1 MNELGDQAAGRKHVR
16 GSSLLLAGRM
26 IALAINFVVQVLI
39 VRYLSKEGYGAF
51 AYGYS
56 IAMLAARMT
65 PLGTE
70 KAISRFVPIYH
81 EDKDLQRV
89 KGSLIVAIMTVVLMG
104 VLLVG
109 LTVAAKNALSATVVQ
124 DPLALSVLMMIISLA
139 PLHAME
145 NVLEKILAIF
155 GRVKSLFMRRYVIT
169 PLLRLVAVCSLMAIG
184 GDAVYLAAAYVA
196 TTVIG
201 VFVTAHILWRALRKD
216 QLLSELAKIKADLPT
231 KRLLGFGMPLLS
243 SDVVFGLR
251 TGLVVVL
258 LEIFHGTVGVAAFRA
273 ILPVARLNQVVFDSF
288 RVMYVPTASRMFARG
303 DKQEI
308 SHLYWTSSAWIALL
322 TFPVLLVSFSFAT
335 PIAVL
340 LFGET
345 YASSGPVLSVVA
357 MALYL
362 NAAFGFNT
370 LTLQVYDRVG
380 TIMKIDL
387 LSGLLA
393 LLLNVAIVPR
403 FGPMGGAA
411 VICIVLVAQNVA
423 YQAVLMNAE
432 QLEWMPR
439 EIAKIHMLVLV
450 LAVILLAVQWV
461 FMPPVYLGLLLVA
474 VTTATVWLTCL
485 KTLRIRELFPELD
498 RFLPRRF
505 TVSADRVG
513 S

>member
-1 MNELGDQAAGRKHVR
+1 MSEPDTQGAARKHVR

-26 IALAINFVVQVLI
+26 ISLLINFVVQVMI

-56 IAMLAARMT
+56 IAMLATRMT

-89 KGSLIVAIMTVVLMG
+89 KGSLIVAVMTVLVTGL
-104 VLLVG
+104 LLVG
-109 LTVAAKNALSATVVQ
+109 LTLALKNVLSATVVR
-124 DPLALSVLMMIISLA
+124 DPLSLSVLLMIIALA
-139 PLHAME
+139 PLQAME

-155 GRVKSLFMRRYVIT
+155 GRVKSLFMRRYVLT
-169 PLLRLVAVCSLMAIG
+169 PLLRLVAVGSLMAVG
-184 GDAVYLAAAYVA
+184 GDAVYLAGAYVV

-201 VFVTAHILWRALRKD
+201 VFVSAQILWRVLRED
-216 QLLSELAKIKADLPT
+216 DLLSELTKIKAELPT
-231 KRLLGFGMPLLS
+231 KRLLGFGVPLLS

-251 TGLVVVL
+251 TSLVVVL

-308 SHLYWTSSAWIALL
+308 SRLYWTSTAWIALL

-335 PIAVL
+335 PAVVL
-340 LFGET
+340 LFGES
-345 YASSGPVLSVVA
+345 YASSGPILSVVA
-357 MALYL
+357 FALYL

-370 LTLQVYDRVG
+370 LTLQVFNRVG
-380 TIMKIDL
+380 TIMRIDL
-387 LSGLLA
+387 ASGLFA
-393 LLLNVAIVPR
+393 LLLNVALVPHY
-403 FGPMGGAA
+403 GPMGGAA

-423 YQAVLMNAE
+423 YQAVLMKAD
-432 QLEWMPR
+432 QLAWVPS
-439 EIAKIHMLVLV
+439 EIARIHGIVFGLAAVLLV
-450 LAVILLAVQWV
+450 VQWLYA
-461 FMPPVYLGLLLVA
+461 PPAYLCLLLVA
-474 VTTATVWLTCL
+474 GTTGAAWFSCL

-505 TVSADRVG
+505 AIAPDRVG

>member
-1 MNELGDQAAGRKHVR
+1 MNEPDTHGAARKHVR

-26 IALAINFVVQVLI
+26 ISLLINFIVQVLI

-56 IAMLAARMT
+56 IAMLATRMT

-89 KGSLIVAIMTVVLMG
+89 KGSLIVAITTVLVTG
-104 VLLVG
+104 SLLVG
-109 LTVAAKNALSATVVQ
+109 LTLALKNVLSATMVR
-124 DPLALSVLMMIISLA
+124 DPLSLSVLLMIISLA
-139 PLHAME
+139 PLQAME

-169 PLLRLVAVCSLMAIG
+169 PLLRLVAVGSLMAVG

-201 VFVTAHILWRALRKD
+201 VLVSAQILWRVLRED
-216 QLLSELAKIKADLPT
+216 HLLSELARIKADLPT
-231 KRLLGFGMPLLS
+231 KRLLGFGVPLLS

-251 TGLVVVL
+251 TSLVVVL

-303 DKQEI
+303 DKQVI
-308 SHLYWTSSAWIALL
+308 SRLYWTSSAWIALL

-335 PIAVL
+335 PAAVL
-340 LFGET
+340 LFGES
-345 YASSGPVLSVVA
+345 YASSGPILSVVA
-357 MALYL
+357 FALYL

-370 LTLQVYDRVG
+370 LTLQVFNRVG
-380 TIMKIDL
+380 TIMRIDL
-387 LSGLLA
+387 ASGLLA
-393 LLLNVAIVPR
+393 LILNVAIVPHY
-403 FGPMGGAA
+403 GPMGGAT

-423 YQAVLMNAE
+423 YQAVLMKAE
-432 QLEWMPR
+432 QLTWVPS
-439 EIAKIHMLVLV
+439 EIARIHAIVIV
-450 LAVILLAVQWV
+450 LAAVLLVVQWL
-461 FMPPVYLGLLLVA
+461 FTPPAYLCLLLVVA
-474 VTTATVWLTCL
+474 TTAAVWFGCL

-505 TVSADRVG
+505 AVAPERVG